1 MNAMIVKLLRIDF
14 KFEKQKSSLS
24 RIISLALGGMVLMF
38 SGCVGPW
45 QGATPGDPFE
55 KWNRSFHSFNHK
67 LDTVLLEPVAVT
79 YAKTVPRPI
88 QKGVTNFFN
97 NLGELNVILND
108 LLQGKLN
115 DGLGDFG
122 RFAVNST
129 IGLGGILDVATPM
142 GLPRHEE
149 DFGQTLAVWGF
160 GEGAYL
166 ALPILGPST
175 LRDEPGRLVSSAT
188 NILFYINNRT
198 VLFPL
203 GILGTI
209 SKRAD
214 LIDAIKEVD
223 DSAVDRYVF
232 VREAYLGNRN
242 FHIYDG
248 NPPLEDLFEEE
259 FDFDFDFEDEMEEE
273 EESE

>member
-1 MNAMIVKLLRIDF
+1 MIIKLLRFDY
-14 KFEKQKSSLS
+14 KFEKQNSFQS
-24 RIISLALGGMVLMF
+24 RIISIAVGGLVLIF
-38 SGCVGPW
+38 SGCVGPR

-55 KWNRSFHSFNHK
+55 KWNRSFHSLNHK
-67 LDTVLLEPVAVT
+67 LDTVLLEPVAAT
-79 YAKTVPRPI
+79 YAKTVPAPV

-108 LLQGKLN
+108 LLQGKFE
-115 DGLGDFG
+115 DGLDDFG

-166 ALPILGPST
+166 VLPILGPGT
-175 LRDEPGRLVSSAT
+175 IRDEPGRFVSSAT
-188 NILFYINNRT
+188 NILFYINVKAIT
-198 VLFPL
+198 FPL

-209 SKRAD
+209 NKRAS

-223 DSAVDRYVF
+223 ESAVDRYIF
-232 VREAYLGNRN
+232 VREAFLGDRN
-242 FHIYDG
+242 YHIYDG
-248 NPPLEDLFEEE
+248 NPPLEDLFEDE
-259 FDFDFDFEDEMEEE
+259 FDFEFEEEMAEDE
-273 EESE
+273 SE